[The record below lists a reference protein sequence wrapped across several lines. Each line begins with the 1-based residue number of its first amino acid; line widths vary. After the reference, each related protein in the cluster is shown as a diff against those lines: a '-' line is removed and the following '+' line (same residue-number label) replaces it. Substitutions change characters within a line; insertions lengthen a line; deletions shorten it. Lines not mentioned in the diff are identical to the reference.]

1 MKKITVKQEKVIDA
15 VLQAVGQWKDA
26 GAVTPPFFELE
37 GGDEVTMNRVR
48 MALDYLAE
56 VINRMDKP

>member
-1 MKKITVKQEKVIDA
+1 MK
-15 VLQAVGQWKDA
+15 WHCRSS
-26 GAVTPPFFELE
+26 VTGRRKELSPPPLFFELE

-48 MALDYLAE
+48 MALAYLAE